1 MPELPMGANTALGSR
16 HGDVVISHALDPA
29 LDVNLTAFL
38 VGADGRVR
46 SDADMLVGEMPNARL
61 VDAISILEWRR
72 ASTNA
77 TASRSR
83 SGPITSPKRV
93 ESSHQPITLTRYRG
107 FTSACVARR

>member
-46 SDADMLVGEMPNARL
+46 SDADMVFFNRPEAEGGCARYHAPSTAGTTVEHRLSFDLARL
-61 VDAISILEWRR
+61 PNGIEKIVVALTEDQGR
-72 ASTNA
+72 AS
-77 TASRSR
+77 
-83 SGPITSPKRV
+83 P
-93 ESSHQPITLTRYRG
+93 RYE
-107 FTSACVARR
+107 T